1 MAEHVLAANVLLR
14 YDTYSNWMNSD
25 VILKQGE
32 AAVAI
37 FPSQDILLT
46 KVGIKIGNGNSYFY
60 QLPWIQAVA
69 ADVYNWAKSSTKPSY
84 SADEIDGLAQYI
96 EQHGGGSSGGSGAA
110 SSYRIIYNN
119 TNNKYIL
126 QYYDDDTD
134 DWVNTTSEIDFS
146 TVINRLNAIEN
157 WANGAQ
163 TDIGNIE
170 MPLVGYIS
178 DVVSLAVGRLDTND
192 TVVDHQFVTSVSQNN
207 GKITVSR
214 NALDASDITTG
225 VFTTT
230 QGGTG
235 FTEVNL
241 NEILVGS
248 TNGQLQKTNISTK
261 ITEEE
266 SSNNIPTTGA
276 VISYIEDQTAGLTGA
291 MHFIGEASVTIVENS
306 RVNPQI
312 PGYNFRAVQPGDV
325 ILSEAK
331 EFVWTGSYWRLL
343 GDEGSYAI
351 KGSITNVDIAEDANI
366 AISKIANLL
375 NTLDNKVNVQ
385 EGKGLSSNDYTTEE
399 KNKLQGIEE
408 GAQANTIEHIFL
420 NEREIAP
427 SVIDGLAKSINLS
440 FLTLTQDQIDKL
452 NDIEANA
459 QKNVIEH
466 IFLNGEE
473 VRPTLIENL
482 ANSINLILNEFDTAS
497 RDKLNTIETEAQVN
511 KIEKIIY
518 NNEELVPDD
527 NKTITITPDPHTEH
541 ENIIE
546 GITVNGNAYI
556 PDKNKNVNIIIDQEA
571 LNLNVL
577 TGAQIPNG
585 ATIEEVE
592 QIDKKLQLERI
603 SVSGNV
609 KDLKQTTDTYIILN
623 CGSST
628 EVM

>member
-96 EQHGGGSSGGSGAA
+96 EQHGGGSGGGSGAS

-192 TVVDHQFVTSVSQNN
+192 TAVDHQFVTSVSQNN

-248 TNGQLQKTNISTK
+248 ENGQLQKTNISTK

-497 RDKLNTIETEAQVN
+497 RDKLNTIEAEAQVN

-527 NKTITITPDPHTEH
+527 SKTITITPDPHTEH
-541 ENIIE
+541 ENKIE
-546 GITVNGNAYI
+546 QIFINGVEWAPNNEKQVKIT
-556 PDKNKNVNIIIDQEA
+556 IDQAA

-577 TGAQIPNG
+577 EG
-585 ATIEEVE
+585 ATVPNSIGREDIE
-592 QIDKKLQLERI
+592 QSNKKLLLERI
-603 SVSGNV
+603 AASGDV
-609 KDLKQTTDTYIILN
+609 RDLKQTADTYIILD

-628 EVM
+628 AVI

>member
-96 EQHGGGSSGGSGAA
+96 EQHGGGSGGGSGAS

-126 QYYDDDTD
+126 QYYDDNTD

-146 TVINRLNAIEN
+146 TVINRLNALEN

-163 TDIGNIE
+163 TDIGDIE

-192 TVVDHQFVTSVSQNN
+192 TAVDHQFVTSVSQNN

-312 PGYNFRAVQPGDV
+312 PGYNFRAVQSGDV

>member
-96 EQHGGGSSGGSGAA
+96 EQHGGGSGGGSGAS

-126 QYYDDDTD
+126 QYYNDDTD

-192 TVVDHQFVTSVSQNN
+192 TAVDHQFVTSVSQNN

-214 NALDASDITTG
+214 NTLDASDITTG

-248 TNGQLQKTNISTK
+248 ANGQLQKTNISTK

-325 ILSEAK
+325 ILSDAK

-343 GDEGSYAI
+343 GDEGSYAV

-497 RDKLNTIETEAQVN
+497 RDKLNTIEAEAQVN

-541 ENIIE
+541 ENKIE
-546 GITVNGNAYI
+546 QIFINGVEWVPNNEKQVKIT
-556 PDKNKNVNIIIDQEA
+556 IDQAA

-577 TGAQIPNG
+577 EG
-585 ATIEEVE
+585 ATVPNSIGREDIEQSE
-592 QIDKKLQLERI
+592 KKLLLERI
-603 SVSGNV
+603 AASGDV
-609 KDLKQTTDTYIILN
+609 RDLKQTADTYIILD

-628 EVM
+628 TVI

>member
-96 EQHGGGSSGGSGAA
+96 EQHGGGSGGGSGAS

-192 TVVDHQFVTSVSQNN
+192 TAVDHQFVTSVSQNN

-248 TNGQLQKTNISTK
+248 ENGQLQKTNISTK

-497 RDKLNTIETEAQVN
+497 RDKLNTIEAEAQVN

-527 NKTITITPDPHTEH
+527 SKTITITPDPHTEH
-541 ENIIE
+541 ENKIE
-546 GITVNGNAYI
+546 QIFINGVEWVPNNEKQVKIT
-556 PDKNKNVNIIIDQEA
+556 IDQAA

-577 TGAQIPNG
+577 EG
-585 ATIEEVE
+585 ATVPNSIGREDIEQSE
-592 QIDKKLQLERI
+592 KKLLLERI
-603 SVSGNV
+603 AASGDV
-609 KDLKQTTDTYIILN
+609 RDLKQTADTYIILD

-628 EVM
+628 TVI